1 MNTGGMK
8 QMKQLD
14 LVLINPSSR
23 NHVYQSLG
31 TTLTAIENPVW
42 AGLMATFCRTRGL
55 SVEVIDAEVE
65 ELSAEQVAE
74 RVEYLDP
81 VLTVVVVY
89 GHQPSAST
97 QIMTASGQVC
107 TTIKRLTPEQSI
119 LLVGGHVAA
128 LPERTLRE
136 EDADF
141 VAAGEGLHTMM
152 QLVGALRSPIPAFA
166 NVPGL
171 YYRDGDAIR
180 ATPDTPLIANLD
192 EEMSGVAWDLL
203 PMDRYRAHNWHC
215 LGGLPRQPY
224 AALYTTLGCP
234 YHCSFCCIQAPFK
247 SGEQAGGIKETTN
260 SYRYW
265 SPDAV
270 LRQIDVLVNRYG
282 VRNIKIADEMFV
294 LNRKHVLGICDR
306 IIDRKYDLNIW
317 AYTRVDTVKDGM
329 LEKLKAAGVNWLA
342 FGIEAGADRVRDNVD
357 KSFDQAE
364 VYEVLHRV
372 RDAGIN
378 VIGNYIF
385 GLPEDDRETMQ
396 ATLDLAL
403 DLRCEFANFY
413 SAMAYPGSPLYAR
426 ALRLGVPLPEK
437 WTGYSQH
444 SRDCLPM
451 PTRYLPAREVLRFRD
466 DAFIKYYTDRQ
477 YLEMIAKRFG
487 IETVQQIK
495 RMTSHTLE
503 RDLLTGKQNTP
514 LMVLPVDEGKSSQ
527 AGPLLQVGTKTA
539 PTVPTRQRRERL
551 RSSVT
556 GSG

>member
-1 MNTGGMK
+1 MASK
-8 QMKQLD
+8 KKLD
-14 LVLINPSSR
+14 LVLINPGSR
-23 NHVYQSLG
+23 THVYQSLG
-31 TTLTAIENPVW
+31 KSLSAVENPVW
-42 AGLMATFCRTRGL
+42 AGLMATFCRTHGL
-55 SVEVIDAEVE
+55 SVELIDAEAE
-65 ELSAEQVAE
+65 ELSAEQTADRVAS
-74 RVEYLDP
+74 LDP
-81 VLTVVVVY
+81 MLAVVVVY

-107 TTIKRLTPEQSI
+107 SAIKRLMPEQMI
-119 LLVGGHVAA
+119 LLAGGHVSS

-136 EDADF
+136 EEADF
-141 VAAGEGLHTMM
+141 VAAGEGLHTMV
-152 QLVGALRSPIPAFA
+152 QLVAALRSSIPNFA
-166 NVPGL
+166 GVPGL

-180 ATPDTPLIANLD
+180 GTPDTPLIGNLD

-203 PMDRYRAHNWHC
+203 PMTRYRAHNWHC
-215 LGGLPRQPY
+215 LGGIPRQPY

-247 SGEQAGGIKETTN
+247 SGERAGGVKESTN

-265 SPDAV
+265 SPDNV
-270 LRQIDVLVNRYG
+270 IRQIDVLVNNHG

-306 IIDRKYDLNIW
+306 IISRGYDLNIW

-329 LEKLKAAGVNWLA
+329 LDKLKAAGVNWLA

-357 KSFDQAE
+357 KSFDQEE
-364 VYEVLHRV
+364 VYEVLRRV
-372 RDAGIN
+372 REAGIN

-385 GLPEDDRETMQ
+385 GLPEDDLETMQ

-426 ALRLGVPLPEK
+426 AVRQGVPLPGN

-466 DAFIKYYTDRQ
+466 DAFLKYYTNPG
-477 YLEMIAKRFG
+477 YLEMAERRFG
-487 IETVQQIK
+487 PETVAHLLE
-495 RMTSHTLE
+495 MTGHKLE
-503 RDLLTGKQNTP
+503 RHLLDGRLNVSPVLLPAEAPQTVDPHERITLSIRPASKP
-514 LMVLPVDEGKSSQ
+514 LSQ
-527 AGPLLQVGTKTA
+527 SA
-539 PTVPTRQRRERL
+539 
-551 RSSVT
+551 
-556 GSG
+556 